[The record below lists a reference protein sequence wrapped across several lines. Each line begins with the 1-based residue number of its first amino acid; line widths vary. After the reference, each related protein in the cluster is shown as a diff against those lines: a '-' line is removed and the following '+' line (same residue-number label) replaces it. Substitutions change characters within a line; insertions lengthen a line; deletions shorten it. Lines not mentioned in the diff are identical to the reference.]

1 MRSKSLRFC
10 EGVGLALCLL
20 FAATVMPGCSG
31 GGGGEAAGVRVWI
44 ESDTAPVAPGDTAR
58 AWLVISDPSG
68 VAGLD
73 LALAFDSD
81 SLSVSEDNPVG
92 KTPLTQDFA
101 VACNDQT
108 AGSLTVFM
116 ANAAGVAGG
125 ESDELI
131 EIAFVVDPGVPS
143 GTRIPLS
150 VDSLRVYDDAPS
162 EITLS
167 QVSDGGIR
175 VE

>member
-1 MRSKSLRFC
+1 MRPKGLRLC

-20 FAATVMPGCSG
+20 FGATVMPGCSG
-31 GGGGEAAGVRVWI
+31 GGGGEVGGVSVWI
-44 ESDTAPVAPGDTAR
+44 ESEVVAPGETTR

-73 LALAFDSD
+73 LALAFDSG
-81 SLSVSEDNPVG
+81 SLSVSEDAPVA
-92 KTPLTQDFA
+92 KTTLTQGFA

-116 ANAAGVAGG
+116 ANATGVAGG
-125 ESDELI
+125 GSNELI
-131 EIAFVVDPGVPS
+131 EIAFVVDPSVPS

-150 VDSLRVYDDAPS
+150 VDSLRVYDAAPS
-162 EITLS
+162 GITLS
-167 QVSDGGIR
+167 QVSDGEIR